1 MYAWGYVT
9 AEDRLFQMTFR
20 RKLGQG
26 RLSEYVGEK
35 GVKVDK
41 MIRAL
46 NFYGWAEKT
55 AKRVKFTFII
65 V

>member
-9 AEDRLFQMTFR
+9 AEDRLFQMAFR
-20 RKLGQG
+20 RRLGQG

-35 GVKVDK
+35 GIRIDK
-41 MIRAL
+41 MMREL
-46 NFYGWAEKT
+46 NFYGWAQKT
-55 AKRVKFTFII
+55 AQRVQDKYII

>member
-20 RKLGQG
+20 RKIGQG

-35 GVKVDK
+35 GVRIDK
-41 MIRAL
+41 MMREL
-46 NFYGWAEKT
+46 NFYGWAKKT
-55 AKRVKFTFII
+55 A
-65 V
+65 